1 MAQFDQ
7 FGPRRRIPDGIAAK
21 TSRGAFGRT
30 WWGKQ
35 FVETIESIA
44 DAGRLSRGRTYA
56 RGGQVISLELRPGRI
71 DGDVQGSQVEPF
83 SASVSIAVLDPFDMD
98 ALMSDVQES
107 PGMLTELAS
116 GSVPRALGPRL
127 LLSSASQL
135 DFDCTCPDSGW
146 PCKHAAALTYLA
158 AERIDEDPTRL
169 LALRGVDLDAL
180 VGFVEDAEATVDPD
194 DHFGDATTLPAL
206 PDPLFSPASDDLEA
220 SLLRIALRTADVDER
235 GVRSAMAELD
245 ALYRRMGGA

>member
-7 FGPRRRIPDGIAAK
+7 FGPRRRISDGIAAK
-21 TSRGAFGRT
+21 NSRGTFGST

-35 FVETIESIA
+35 FVKTVEEIA

-56 RGGQVISLELRPGRI
+56 RGGQVISLALRPGRI

-83 SASVSIAVLDPFDMD
+83 SASVTIAVLDPYDLD
-98 ALMSDVQES
+98 ELMSMVKDS

-116 GSVPRALGPRL
+116 GSVPLALGPRL

-158 AERIDEDPTRL
+158 AEQIDEDPTRL
-169 LALRGVDLDAL
+169 LALRGIDLDAL
-180 VGFVEDAEATVDPD
+180 VGFVEDAEQTVDPD
-194 DHFGDATTLPAL
+194 DHFGDRTVLPAL
-206 PDPLFSPASDDLEA
+206 PDPPFVPAVDDLEA
-220 SLLRIALRTADVDER
+220 SLLRVALRTADVDER
-235 GVRSAMAELD
+235 EIRSAIFEMD

>member
-1 MAQFDQ
+1 MSTDFGGY
-7 FGPRRRIPDGIAAK
+7 GPRRRIKDGIEAR
-21 TSRGAFGRT
+21 TTRGAFGKT

-35 FVETIESIA
+35 FVTTVEGLA

-56 RGGQVISLELRPGRI
+56 RGGQVISMEMRHGLIE
-71 DGDVQGSQVEPF
+71 GDIQGSQVEPF
-83 SASVSIAVLDPFDMD
+83 SATVSVATLDAFDVD
-98 ALMSDVQES
+98 ALMDQVRST

-127 LLSSASQL
+127 LPSSASDL

-169 LALRGVDLDAL
+169 LRLRGVDLDQL
-180 VGFVEDAEATVDPD
+180 MGDPGEARSRVDPD
-194 DHFGDATTLPAL
+194 DHFGDRTELPAL
-206 PDPLFSPASDDLEA
+206 PDPEFAPAPIDLEA
-220 SLLRIALRTADVDER
+220 SLLRIALRTADVDEIE
-235 GVRSAMAELD
+235 VRHAMNQLTG
-245 ALYRRMGGA
+245 LYRRLGS